1 LRWEQTS
8 DLIGLI
14 PITLSMHLR
23 LPLAGAAAATL
34 LQLAACQTSK
44 PTAAA
49 TTALTGSAGALA
61 GSGPAIETLGS
72 YKVPASEFGYVYKK
86 NNGTAPDYGT
96 RQSVT
101 DYLTLYTNF
110 RLKVLDA
117 EKRGLDTTQAFHR
130 ELDGYR
136 QQLAQPYLT
145 EKGVTDQLVREA
157 YNRMGQEV
165 NASHILIRVAPDA
178 SPADTAVAYQKV
190 TTLRQRVT
198 SGGED
203 FSAVAGKT
211 SEDPSAKENGG
222 KLGYFTSMQM
232 VYPFETAAYL
242 TPVGQVSQ
250 PIRTRFGYHII
261 KVNDRRAAQGE
272 IKVAHLMVRVTPQA
286 PKTDSTTAHK
296 KINELYGRLRKGES
310 WDKLVTQFSEDAG
323 SAANGGEL
331 PPFGTGRMIPS
342 FEEVAFKLQ
351 KPGDV
356 SAPVQTPYGWHI
368 IKLLEK
374 QPVPSFA
381 TLEPTLKSKVA
392 KDSRSEL
399 NRTAFLKRIRQEDQF
414 VEIPSAKAL
423 AFAQADTALVK
434 GRFKFNPATMTASGA
449 KASKNTVKAGGDKL
463 PLFTIKG
470 KPYLVSDFLTYVQ
483 QNQRPR
489 PTAQPAFAMQQLYD
503 QYVDQ
508 SLTEFEKNSLDTKYE
523 DYRMLVKEYRDGIL
537 LFQLMD
543 EKVWTKAI
551 EDTAGLRKF
560 FLANQAN
567 YQFGQRARG
576 TVISAAT
583 PQLLARAQREL
594 ATRRYPVAGRAGTV
608 LVHFKPGTVALAT
621 SNGTA
626 VLSDLAKR
634 MDQDTALI
642 ATVAGH
648 IKRGESSALA
658 RQRATAA
665 IDYLTKTS
673 KIERR
678 RLAVAPASAA
688 TADGDTRLTVYS
700 NATSVLETNLNTQNP
715 LAVQIQERTF
725 QKGDNKVMDDY
736 LTRPAGTYKIQRDG
750 RHYAIVVKQSLP
762 AGPKA
767 LSDARGQ
774 ATSDYQN
781 YLEKQWIEQLRQ
793 QYPVKVN
800 ESEVNKLV
808 TK

>member
-1 LRWEQTS
+1 
-8 DLIGLI
+8 
-14 PITLSMHLR
+14 MHSR

-44 PTAAA
+44 PATA
-49 TTALTGSAGALA
+49 TTTPASSALGAPVA
-61 GSGPAIETLGS
+61 TGPAIETLGTYPVS
-72 YKVPASEFGYVYKK
+72 AREFAYVYKK
-86 NNGTAPDYGT
+86 NNSTAADYGS
-96 RQSVT
+96 RASVT

-117 EKRGLDTTQAFHR
+117 EKHGLDTTQAFRR
-130 ELDGYR
+130 ELDGYK
-136 QQLAQPYLT
+136 QQLALPYLT

-157 YNRMGQEV
+157 YDRMGQEV

-178 SPADTAVAYQKV
+178 TPADTLAAYQKV
-190 TTLRQRVT
+190 VAVRQRVT
-198 SGGED
+198 SGED
-203 FSAVAGKT
+203 FATVARTT
-211 SEDPSAKENGG
+211 SEDPSAKENAG
-222 KLGYFTSMQM
+222 KLGYFTAMQM
-232 VYPFETAAYL
+232 VYPFETAAYR

-286 PKTDSTTAHK
+286 PRADSVAAHK
-296 KINELYGRLRKGES
+296 KIDELYARLRKGEN
-310 WDKLVTQFSEDAG
+310 WNKLVAQFSEDAG
-323 SAANGGEL
+323 SAPNGGEL

-351 KPGDV
+351 KPGDI

-368 IKLLEK
+368 IKLIEK
-374 QPVPSFA
+374 QPLPPFA
-381 TLEPTLKSKVA
+381 TMEPTLKSKVA

-399 NRTAFLKRIRQEDQF
+399 NRAAFLKRIRQEDQF
-414 VEIPSAKAL
+414 VEIPAAKQL

-434 GRFKFNPATMTASGA
+434 GHYKFNASNMTASGA
-449 KASKNTVKAGGDKL
+449 KASKTTKKAGGDKL
-463 PLFTIKG
+463 PLFTIMG
-470 KPYLVSDFLTYVQ
+470 KPYPVADFLTFVQ

-489 PTAQPAFAMQQLYD
+489 PTATPQFAMQQLYD

-508 SLTEFEKNSLDTKYE
+508 SLTDFEKASLPAKYE
-523 DYRMLVKEYRDGIL
+523 DYRMLVQEYRDGIL

-543 EKVWTKAI
+543 EKVWSKAI

-560 FLANQAN
+560 FMANQAN

-576 TVISAAT
+576 TVISAAS
-583 PQLLARAQREL
+583 PQLLARAQRQL
-594 ATRRYPVAGRAGTV
+594 GASPYAVAGKAGTA
-608 LVHFKPGTVALAT
+608 LVHFKPGTAT
-621 SNGTA
+621 PANSDGSA
-626 VLSDLAKR
+626 VLDEVARRLS
-634 MDQDTALI
+634 QDTALTV
-642 ATVAGH
+642 TVAGH
-648 IKRGESSALA
+648 IRKGESPALA
-658 RQRATAA
+658 RQRTTAA
-665 IDYLTKTS
+665 IDYLAKTG

-678 RLAVAPASAA
+678 RLTAASAVAA
-688 TADGDTRLTVYS
+688 TTATGDTRIAFFS
-700 NATSVLETNLNTQNP
+700 NSPATLEANLNQQNP
-715 LAVQIQERTF
+715 LAMQIQQRTF

-736 LTRPAGTYKIQRDG
+736 LTRPAGTYTVQRDG
-750 RHYAIVVKQSLP
+750 RYYAIIVKQTLAP
-762 AGPKA
+762 GPKA

-793 QYPVKVN
+793 QYPVKIN
-800 ESEVNKLV
+800 EDEVSKLV